1 MEISV
6 ERGVALWEQ
15 VSTILTTY
23 GLDVVGALVTLIL
36 GWIIAG
42 RVQSLL
48 RRWLGRMPR
57 FDPTLI
63 GFFGGLERYVVLAV
77 TIMAVLDQFG
87 VQTASLLAV
96 FGAAGLAIG
105 LALQGTLS
113 NVAAGMMLL
122 VLRPFKVG
130 DYIEAAGL
138 AGTVS
143 AINLFITEL
152 TTPDNVQI
160 TAPNG
165 QLWGTAVRNYSH
177 HTTRRVDLLV
187 GIGYEDNID
196 RAIAAT
202 HSVIEADTRAM
213 KDPEPMV
220 MVGELSDSSVNLI
233 VRVWVSSADYSPT
246 KSGLLKAIKE
256 RFDAAGIS
264 IPFPQR
270 SVHLVQAAAAL

>member
-6 ERGVALWEQ
+6 ERGVELWEQ
-15 VSTILTTY
+15 VVTILTTY
-23 GLDVVGALVTLIL
+23 GLDVVGALITLIV

-57 FDPTLI
+57 FDPTLTA
-63 GFFGGLERYVVLAV
+63 FFSSLARYLVIAV

-113 NVAAGMMLL
+113 NVAAGVMLL
-122 VLRPFKVG
+122 IFRPFKVG

-138 AGTVS
+138 GGTVS

-165 QLWGTAVRNYSH
+165 QLWGAAVRNYSH
-177 HTTRRVDLLV
+177 HATRRVDLLI
-187 GIGYEDNID
+187 GIAYEDDID

-202 HSVIEADTRAM
+202 HAVIEADSRSLA
-213 KDPEPMV
+213 DPEPLV
-220 MVGELSDSSVNLI
+220 VVGELGDSSVNLI
-233 VRVWVSSADYSPT
+233 VRVWVNSADYWDT
-246 KSGLLKAIKE
+246 KFALLKTIKE
-256 RFDAAGIS
+256 RFDAEGIS
-264 IPFPQR
+264 IPYPQR
-270 SVHLVQAAAAL
+270 TVHMVQPAAG